1 MPEPAPDPKLPTI
14 RRVAM
19 IALGVGLLVML
30 AKLGA
35 YWLTGSVAV
44 LSDAL
49 ESIINIVAAGA
60 MLFAIHYSNRPAD
73 RSHPYGHGKIE
84 FLVVGLEGWLIL
96 FAGATI
102 GYQAIDRLL
111 AGEGP
116 RHLGWGM
123 GLLAIVGVGH
133 AALAWYVFR
142 MGRQL
147 NSDPLLA
154 DGKHL
159 LTDVASTLGVILALV
174 AVKLT
179 GWAWL
184 DPVAAIVIA
193 ALILFASWRLVWHSI
208 NGLMDRSD
216 PADDAAIRAILDEE
230 VEAGRITSYHK
241 VRHRHT
247 GPFHWVDMHLQVDE
261 SLSVRQGHEVASRI
275 EQRIEQTLGE
285 GNATAHVEPDSKA
298 DPTSP
303 QAEG

>member
-1 MPEPAPDPKLPTI
+1 MPEPTPDPQLPKI
-14 RRVAM
+14 RRVAV
-19 IALGVGLLVML
+19 IALGVGFVVML
-30 AKLGA
+30 AKFGV

-60 MLFAIHYSNRPAD
+60 MLFAIQYSNRPAD
-73 RSHPYGHGKIE
+73 RTHPYGHGKVE

-102 GYQAIDRLL
+102 GYQAIARLL
-111 AGEGP
+111 GGQQP
-116 RHLGWGM
+116 QNLDWGM
-123 GLLAIVGVGH
+123 ALLGIVGAGH
-133 AALAWYVFR
+133 AALAIYVFR
-142 MGRQL
+142 MGRRYR
-147 NSDPLLA
+147 SDPLIA

-184 DPVAAIVIA
+184 DPVAAMVIA
-193 ALILFASWRLVWHSI
+193 ALILFASWKLVWQSI

-230 VEAGRITSYHK
+230 VAAGHVVSYHK

-247 GPFHWVDMHLQVDE
+247 GPFHWVDMHLQVE
-261 SLSVRQGHEVASRI
+261 GSLSVTQGHAIASRI
-275 EQRIEQTLGE
+275 ERRIEQTLGE
-285 GNATAHVEPDSKA
+285 GNATAHVEPAPPA
-298 DPTSP
+298 DPAP
-303 QAEG
+303 AAG